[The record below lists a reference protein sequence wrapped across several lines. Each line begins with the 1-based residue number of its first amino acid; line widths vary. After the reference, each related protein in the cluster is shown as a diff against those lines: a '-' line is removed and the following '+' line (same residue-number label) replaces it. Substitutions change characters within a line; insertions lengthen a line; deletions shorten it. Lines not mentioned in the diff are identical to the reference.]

1 MNVAYVAGPYAA
13 RTAHDIDE
21 NIRRAREVAVELWRQ
36 GWAVICPHLNTAH
49 FDGAV
54 YPDDL
59 DADRRV
65 WLRGDLE
72 LIGLLRPGRDVVV
85 TENGITRWDCST
97 GTLREVAEATNRGV
111 SVYHWPEDRAT
122 LATLARPAIVL
133 PDPSDGPDD

>member
-1 MNVAYVAGPYAA
+1 MKVVYVAGPYGGK
-13 RTAHDIDE
+13 TTNEIDE

-54 YPDDL
+54 YPQDAE
-59 DADRRV
+59 ADRRV

-72 LIGLLRPGRDVVV
+72 IINRLVPGRDVLV
-85 TENGITRWDCST
+85 TENGGSHWDCST
-97 GTLREVAEATNRGV
+97 GTLGEVAEAINRGV

-133 PDPSDGPDD
+133 PEPSQAPDD